1 MCTYDLLLVKVE
13 EGINSD
19 ISDSLCGLYYDV
31 SVCVY
36 VREISWSVILQPCI
50 FRSVNFCDPLGPVHT
65 GDKVES
71 RYGRL

>member
-31 SVCVY
+31 SEFVCMCAKSHGPSFCSPAFSGPS
-36 VREISWSVILQPCI
+36 ISATL
-50 FRSVNFCDPLGPVHT
+50 
-65 GDKVES
+65 
-71 RYGRL
+71 